1 MIRLL
6 IRDQRGTR
14 RTNLPGWAV
23 GLSLI
28 AGAALAGTVLV
39 VGIGIALLLAPVVVI
54 GGLILRHKLRKAVA
68 EMETRLREARQQ
80 ADGDVIDADYRV
92 VEEERPRR

>member
-14 RTNLPGWAV
+14 RSNLPGWAL
-23 GLSLI
+23 GLSLV
-28 AGAALAGTVLV
+28 AGAALAGTVLI
-39 VGIGIALLLAPVVVI
+39 VGIGLALLLAPVVIV

-68 EMETRLREARQQ
+68 EMETRLNEARRRSE
-80 ADGDVIDADYRV
+80 GDVIDAEYRV
-92 VEEERPRR
+92 VDDERRRP

>member
-6 IRDQRGTR
+6 IHGQRGR
-14 RTNLPGWAV
+14 RQSNLPSWV
-23 GLSLI
+23 LGLGLV
-28 AGAALAGTVLV
+28 AGAALAGTMLV
-39 VGIGIALLLAPVVVI
+39 ISIGLALLLAPVVIV

-68 EMETRLREARQQ
+68 EMETRLNEARRQ

-92 VEEERPRR
+92 VDEERPRR

>member
-14 RTNLPGWAV
+14 QSNLPGWAL
-23 GLSLI
+23 GLSLV

-39 VGIGIALLLAPVVVI
+39 VGIGLALILAPVVIV
-54 GGLILRHKLRKAVA
+54 GGLILRHKLRKAVS
-68 EMETRLREARQQ
+68 EMETRLHEARRQ

-92 VEEERPRR
+92 VDDERRRP

>member
-6 IRDQRGTR
+6 IRNQRGTSQ
-14 RTNLPGWAV
+14 TKLPSWAL
-23 GLSLI
+23 GLSLV

-39 VGIGIALLLAPVVVI
+39 IGIGLALLLAPVVIV

-68 EMETRLREARQQ
+68 EMETRLNEARQQ

-92 VEEERPRR
+92 VDEERPRR